1 MHSHIPG
8 VRMRA
13 MRPDTDN
20 RALLTLLAWYQE
32 MGVDAA
38 VSDAAVNWLDRG
50 DVPPGQGFRLSADGA
65 VREID
70 QSLAPTLPRAP
81 TGTPAPTPRQTR
93 TAPPRDSIG
102 AFPARA
108 PSTPTARPFAGAP
121 AEAAERAARQAARE
135 ATDLDALEAT
145 LRQFDGCGL
154 KATAKNLC
162 FYRGA
167 KQSRLMI
174 IGEAPGRDEDLAGLP
189 FVGRAGQL
197 LDKMLAAISLKEA
210 DVHITNV
217 VYWRPPG
224 NRTPTPQESEVCRPF
239 LERQMELV
247 APDVVLLLGGAAAK
261 QVLGV
266 TDGIMRL
273 RGRWREIENGARAIP
288 TMATLHPAYLLR
300 TPAAK
305 RQAWRDLQAVRA
317 ALDERKPK
325 S

>member
-1 MHSHIPG
+1 
-8 VRMRA
+8 
-13 MRPDTDN
+13 MRPDADN

-38 VSDAAVNWLDRG
+38 VSDDAVNWMERG
-50 DVPPGQGFRLSADGA
+50 DVPPGQGFRLSVDGPDGDT
-65 VREID
+65 D
-70 QSLAPTLPRAP
+70 QRLS
-81 TGTPAPTPRQTR
+81 QT
-93 TAPPRDSIG
+93 
-102 AFPARA
+102 PARA
-108 PSTPTARPFAGAP
+108 PAPNPAPSAFQSRAIPPREDARTAPSRPPGAAAGSRPFAGAP
-121 AEAAERAARQAARE
+121 AEAAERAARQAARD
-135 ATDLDALEAT
+135 AADLDALEAT
-145 LRQFDGCGL
+145 LRGFDGCGL

-167 KQSRLMI
+167 KKARLMI

-224 NRTPTPQESEVCRPF
+224 NRTPTLQESEVCRPF

-273 RGRWREIENGARAIP
+273 RGRWREITNGERTLR

-305 RQAWRDLQAVRA
+305 RQAWRDLLAVRT
-317 ALDERKPK
+317 ALDAPET
-325 S
+325 

>member
-1 MHSHIPG
+1 
-8 VRMRA
+8 
-13 MRPDTDN
+13 MRPDADN

-50 DVPPGQGFRLSADGA
+50 DVPPGQGFRLSVDGSHRDADPPPSQA
-65 VREID
+65 
-70 QSLAPTLPRAP
+70 SAPASSSAPPAYQGRATP
-81 TGTPAPTPRQTR
+81 PHEDIRATPARTP
-93 TAPPRDSIG
+93 G
-102 AFPARA
+102 AAA
-108 PSTPTARPFAGAP
+108 GSRPFAGAP
-121 AEAAERAARQAARE
+121 AEAAERAARQAAKH
-135 ATDLDALEAT
+135 AADLDALEST

-167 KQSRLMI
+167 KKARLMI
-174 IGEAPGRDEDLAGLP
+174 VGEAPGRDEDLAGLP

-197 LDKMLAAISLKEA
+197 LDKMLAAISLKES

-273 RGRWREIENGARAIP
+273 RGRWREIANGERTIR

-305 RQAWRDLQAVRA
+305 RQVWRDLLAVRA
-317 ALDERKPK
+317 ALDGEDAK